1 MATDSGNQQY
11 SYGVNDAL
19 AVKVWAKKLFVES
32 LKSTILDKFIGTDNN
47 SAIQV
52 KDDLSKG
59 SGDKITYGLRMQLG
73 GDGTIGDST
82 LEGNEEALTTFTDK
96 IYIDQLRHAVKV
108 VGNMS
113 QQRVNFDIRAEAQS
127 GLVDWWADRMDV
139 SYINQLSSNENAGAR
154 SDLTVATAAI
164 TGLNSID
171 PVYVPAGQATTADAI
186 TVTPSVETRGVL
198 PTAVG
203 SKSEAVALTTWTKWE
218 EALAIENANDSTS
231 GAHKGKGYFQLSM
244 LDGAV
249 VKARTLKTPI
259 RPIKLN
265 GMECYVAILHP
276 YQILDLRR
284 NTNNGQWMDIQKSAM
299 MGGQITN
306 NPIFTGAIG
315 MYNGVIIHE
324 DARIPRAGADSK
336 TSLGSIVT
344 TPDTGANP
352 STATTTAQHANVTR
366 GIFLGAQSGCIAF
379 GRSYGLSGSN
389 VKFKWTEVL
398 NDYENQLGVSA
409 ALVYGCKKTVFDSK
423 DFGTLVLSSISTGET
438 TILG

>member
-1 MATDSGNQQY
+1 MATNSGNQQY

-82 LEGNEEALTTFTDK
+82 LEGNEEALTTFTDA

-127 GLVDWWADRMDV
+127 GLVDWWADRLDT
-139 SYINQLSSNENAGAR
+139 SYINQLASNENAGAR
-154 SDLTVATAAI
+154 TDLSVANAAI

-171 PVYVPAGQATTADAI
+171 KIYTVSQTTDTGDGNTI
-186 TVTPSVETRGVL
+186 TPDVETRGVI
-198 PTAVG
+198 PVGVG
-203 SKSEAVALTTWTKWE
+203 SSTESKTLDEWYKWE
-218 EALAIENANDSTS
+218 EALACENADAGGTNK
-231 GAHKGKGYFQLSM
+231 AKGYFQLSM
-244 LDGAV
+244 LDTAV
-249 VKARTLKTPI
+249 VKARTMQTPI

-324 DARIPRAGADSK
+324 DARIPRIGASGK
-336 TSLGSIVT
+336 SSLGTSLGAHAADGVN
-344 TPDTGANP
+344 DQ
-352 STATTTAQHANVTR
+352 TATTKANWKDITR

-423 DFGTLVLSSISTGET
+423 DFGTLALSSISTGEA